1 MPIHAAPSNVSSS
14 TESGTSRPSS
24 SGSTRQ
30 CRNARSTQLCALVH
44 GSSGIGH
51 GRCSL
56 CSVTPAWRA
65 AVAKRS
71 EIAAERLL
79 ALDRFEERLEVAVP
93 EAARAV
99 TLDHLEE
106 ERRPVLRR
114 LREDLQQ
121 VAVVVAVG
129 EDPQSLQVVPALVDL
144 ADAARC
150 LLVVRVGCRE
160 EDHTTALQRLDGPHD
175 VRRLQRDVLRARSV
189 IELEV
194 LVDLALALALGRLVD

>member
-79 ALDRFEERLEVAVP
+79 ALDRFEERLEVAVA

-99 TLDHLEE
+99 PLDHLEE
-106 ERRPVLRR
+106 ERRPVLCR
-114 LREDLQQ
+114 LREDLQE
-121 VAVVVAVG
+121 VTVVVAVG
-129 EDPQSLQVVPALVDL
+129 QDLVAAQVVVRLGDL
-144 ADAARC
+144 ADAIADVV
-150 LLVVRVGCRE
+150 VVRVWRRE
-160 EDHTTALQRLDGPHD
+160 EA
-175 VRRLQRDVLRARSV
+175 
-189 IELEV
+189 
-194 LVDLALALALGRLVD
+194 